1 MKTAV
6 RRLLGMANQYR
17 NHIYRYAEIVDPLCR
32 LTEGEWPT
40 RWDSESVPEECHTA
54 LEKLKTALTSPAVLS
69 KPDPKLPFE
78 LHVDASDTG
87 IAGKLNQIEPSSDV
101 QDESNIT
108 PTPKERLIACVSRS
122 LSKQERKWAAHEK
135 EALAVIWSLEK
146 FRTYLYAAAFTIYT
160 DHRNLLDDDFN
171 GKLAEDPA

>member
-1 MKTAV
+1 MRQYNNTMYKATLRFIVAQWVPYSAAMRLLTDWNNMPKSKTAV

-17 NHIYRYAEIVDPLCR
+17 NHIFRYAKIVDPLCR

-78 LHVDASDTG
+78 VHVDASDTG

-108 PTPKERLIACVSRS
+108 PTPKERLIACAKVQ
-122 LSKQERKWAAHEK
+122 LERA
-135 EALAVIWSLEK
+135 S
-146 FRTYLYAAAFTIYT
+146 
-160 DHRNLLDDDFN
+160 
-171 GKLAEDPA
+171 G